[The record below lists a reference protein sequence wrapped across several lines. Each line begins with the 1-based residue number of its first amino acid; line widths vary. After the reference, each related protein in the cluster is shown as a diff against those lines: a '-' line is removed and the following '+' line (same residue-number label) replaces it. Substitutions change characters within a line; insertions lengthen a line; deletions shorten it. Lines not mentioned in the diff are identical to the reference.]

1 MRVLGFLA
9 PVVAVLVAGVIAQT
23 DPLQVLAQ
31 IPACTV
37 SPSLYLCL
45 GNYIFTFSVARMRCQ
60 SAHTS
65 ELPIDGPGELSLH
78 EYHFTVDICSLR
90 SGIMRSR
97 RPSQYDDSLIQAVE
111 SLEPNID
118 RIFNPY
124 AD

>member
-1 MRVLGFLA
+1 MRVLVFLA
-9 PVVAVLVAGVIAQT
+9 PVVAVLVAGVIAQTT

-45 GNYIFTFSVARMRCQ
+45 GNYIFTFSVARMRRQ

-65 ELPIDGPGELSLH
+65 ELPLDGPGELSLH

-90 SGIMRSR
+90 GGIMRSR
-97 RPSQYDDSLIQAVE
+97 RPSQYDSLIQAVE
-111 SLEPNID
+111 PGT
-118 RIFNPY
+118 
-124 AD
+124 